1 MIIFLSLLTHN
12 TVNKMRTAHVIF
24 FSPTHTSEKIAKA
37 ISKGLCAEQ
46 TPLTNLTLDR
56 DDSPITI
63 SSSVA
68 IIAIPVYAGRVAPEA
83 LKRVKRLRG
92 SQTPTILVAVYGNRD
107 YEDALV
113 ELWDVVTPL
122 GLVPL
127 AAGAFVGEHSYSREG
142 MPIAEGRPDATDL
155 QKAENFG
162 KECLKKL
169 QNEEPLSSFY
179 VKGNRPYRYVGPSTP
194 AAPICNDQ
202 CSQCGS
208 CIDVC
213 PTGAISQEASGS
225 IITDVNLCI
234 KCCACV
240 KDCPM
245 GARIFDTPYTA
256 KLHEMCKA
264 RREPELFL

>member
-1 MIIFLSLLTHN
+1 
-12 TVNKMRTAHVIF
+12 MRTTHVIF

-37 ISKGLCAEQ
+37 ISKGLAPEQ
-46 TPLTNLTLDR
+46 NNLINLTLNR
-56 DDSPITI
+56 EESPIQI
-63 SSSVA
+63 SDSVA

-92 SQTPTILVAVYGNRD
+92 SQTPAILVAVYGNRD

-113 ELWDVVTPL
+113 ELWDTVTPL
-122 GLVPL
+122 GFVPV
-127 AAGAFVGEHSYSREG
+127 AAGAFVGEHSYSRTG

-155 QKAENFG
+155 QKAEKFG
-162 KECLKKL
+162 EDCLKKM
-169 QNEEPLSSFY
+169 QEESSAEPFFI
-179 VKGNRPYRYVGPSTP
+179 KGNRPYRYVGPSTP

-208 CIDVC
+208 CIDSC
-213 PTGAISQEASGS
+213 PTGAISQNDSGD
-225 IITDVNLCI
+225 IVTDANLCI

-240 KDCPM
+240 KDCPQ

-256 KLHEMCKA
+256 KLHAMCKE
-264 RREPELFL
+264 RREPELFM